1 MARRNI
7 QHPGTRGCQ
16 RGVALLLILIAMT
29 TLILMA
35 GLALDV
41 GHMMLNKARLQNT
54 ADAAALA
61 AAKILDETNSTTLAT
76 AAALQAFGLNAA
88 DAGNQELSSGYSNG
102 SIQVTVQYSSA
113 MPPFT
118 PGSATGPY
126 VRIIATGFAMPTSLV
141 AVSGLTQL
149 SVAAS
154 AVAGPSPTA
163 NTACN
168 LAPMMVCGNPN
179 PPAGSFWGYTVNAPQ
194 VLKSA
199 APGSAAVGPGNFQLI
214 QLGGSGAN
222 IVRQNLAG
230 SYQACINATDSVQT
244 EPGNATGP
252 TAQGLNTRF
261 GQYSG
266 PVSESQYPPDVLT
279 TGQSPVLTVNSSGQI
294 TLGQNGP
301 VITVSNINQL
311 LYSYASYLADEAN
324 PAAYQYQ
331 PVSSGGPGVFNR
343 RVLSVPIGNCTGTSN
358 GSTTVPVL
366 GFGCF
371 FLLQPVSQT
380 GNTDYAFGQFI
391 GNCDVNGEPGPAPNS
406 GPGPYIIQ
414 LYHDP
419 ASGDS

>member
-1 MARRNI
+1 MRQPNFHDFPTQRS
-7 QHPGTRGCQ
+7 Q
-16 RGVALLLILIAMT
+16 RGVAMVLIVIAMT
-29 TLILMA
+29 VLILMA

-61 AAKILDETNSTTLAT
+61 AAKVLDETDSTTLAT
-76 AAALQAFGLNAA
+76 AAALQAFGLNAS
-88 DAGNQELSSGYSNG
+88 DAGNQELSNSYSSGSL
-102 SIQVTVQYSSA
+102 QVTVQYSNA

-126 VRIIATGFAMPTSLV
+126 VRVIATGFAMPTTMV
-141 AVSGLTQL
+141 RVSGLTQL

-179 PPAGSFWGYTVNAPQ
+179 PPAGTFWGYVQNAPQ

-214 QLGGSGAN
+214 QLGGTGAN

-230 SYQACINATDSVQT
+230 SYQACINATDTVQT
-244 EPGNATGP
+244 ETGNATGP

-266 PVSESQYPPDVLT
+266 PVTEAQYPPDVLT
-279 TGQSPVLTVNSSGQI
+279 TGQSPALTLNSSGQI
-294 TLGQNGP
+294 TKGNNGP
-301 VITVSNINQL
+301 VITINNINSL
-311 LYSYASYLADEAN
+311 LYSYSQYLANEAN
-324 PAAYQYQ
+324 PASYQYQ
-331 PVSSGGPGVFNR
+331 PVTSGGPGVFNR

-358 GSTTVPVL
+358 GSTSVPVL

-371 FLLQPVSQT
+371 FLLQPATQQGS
-380 GNTDYAFGQFI
+380 TDYVFGQFI